1 MEDGCENKSSCFP
14 GNAFQLSTGALYA
27 EKECGRQGRPAN
39 QFGAENLGFSNRDK
53 NPNIFD
59 NVLGQ
64 QQLPDV
70 DVDAEDPLPG
80 YTPSSNFGNCALD
93 GLASA
98 YEKVVDVTY
107 NRGTVTELT
116 TRNDIGIANEC
127 LAQCTDAG
135 PSCLAVLLRN
145 ERGGRQSC
153 SSVTSSAVAD
163 NADPTS
169 ATGVT
174 YFEKICISKFL
185 FWLLFDC
192 GLRCKIFVCF
202 TQSKLKYIGEF
213 SQNF

>member
-1 MEDGCENKSSCFP
+1 M
-14 GNAFQLSTGALYA
+14 
-27 EKECGRQGRPAN
+27 
-39 QFGAENLGFSNRDK
+39 
-53 NPNIFD
+53 
-59 NVLGQ
+59 
-64 QQLPDV
+64 
-70 DVDAEDPLPG
+70 DAEDPLPG

-93 GLASA
+93 GLTSA

-116 TRNDIGIANEC
+116 TRNDIGIATEC
-127 LAQCTDAG
+127 LAQCSDAG

-174 YFEKICISKFL
+174 YFEKICISKF
-185 FWLLFDC
+185 C
-192 GLRCKIFVCF
+192 FVCLWVEVQNICLF
-202 TQSKLKYIGEF
+202 SSIKAQIYRRVFSKLKVLLTNLLKYFFVVFVDIFMEF
-213 SQNF
+213 HIPQNDFSVDFSPWPIYFLGSFC